1 MCGGKVKLEITTKE
15 GEYLSWGI
23 PKFAHQSTNTGNYDK
38 ESCKEAL
45 SSRSP
50 THKVP
55 DSHSPKK
62 VFPKKPIIPQNPS
75 ALLIPIKNLPG
86 KRKATKAVEEKS
98 SRCAVCKI
106 VFQSKVDVEM
116 DKKHKVLNQFM
127 GCMGPDCDH
136 WANVRCAKLSE
147 KDKRSIN
154 NVEDIERLI
163 YICSE
168 QCNLSQ
174 C

>member
-75 ALLIPIKNLPG
+75 ALLIPIKNLP
-86 KRKATKAVEEKS
+86 EKLQ
-98 SRCAVCKI
+98 K
-106 VFQSKVDVEM
+106 QSK
-116 DKKHKVLNQFM
+116 KKVADAQF
-127 GCMGPDCDH
+127 
-136 WANVRCAKLSE
+136 VRLYFNP
-147 KDKRSIN
+147 R
-154 NVEDIERLI
+154 
-163 YICSE
+163 
-168 QCNLSQ
+168 
-174 C
+174 